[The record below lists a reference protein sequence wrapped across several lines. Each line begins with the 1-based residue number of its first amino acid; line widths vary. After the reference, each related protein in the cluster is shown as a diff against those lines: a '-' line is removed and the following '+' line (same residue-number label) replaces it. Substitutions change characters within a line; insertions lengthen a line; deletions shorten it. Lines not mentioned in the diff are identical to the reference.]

1 MSGLTGVLIA
11 IFSAGGALAIG
22 ALFKG
27 LGLIRSGAAKTEAR
41 AILNLE
47 RYRDEADE
55 RARQALHRLDYQQTL
70 AEHYRSL
77 YADLAFHV
85 RHEWGAEHLLPVRQ
99 PPVYEPLTKETTQQ
113 KMLKRQTDDQY

>member
-1 MSGLTGVLIA
+1 VSGLTGVLIA

-22 ALFKG
+22 AFFKG
-27 LGLIRSGAAKTEAR
+27 WGLIRNGAERTEGR

-70 AEHYRSL
+70 TEHYRSQ

-85 RHEWGAEHLLPVRQ
+85 RNQWGAEHLLPVPP
-99 PPVYEPLTKETTQQ
+99 PPVYEPLSKETKQQ